1 MPYGFEPMQVK
12 AGGDIRTCRFV
23 KVSTA
28 ADNTVLEADA
38 NEAIIGISSQATQ
51 DAPTSGASANAAE
64 SGDQLHIHPIGTRCL
79 LKIGSGGVTRG
90 DEIKSDADGQGVTR
104 ATTGT
109 TVQNV
114 GAIALQSAIEGDLAL
129 VMVFRSSVRPAL
141 A

>member
-1 MPYGFEPMQVK
+1 MPYGFEPCQAV
-12 AGGDIRTCRFV
+12 AGGTVRPARFV

-28 ADNTVLEADA
+28 ADNTYLEADA

-64 SGDQLHIHPIGTRCL
+64 TGDQLHVNPVGTRCL

-114 GAIALQSAIEGDLAL
+114 GAIALQSAIEGDFAL
-129 VMVFRSSVRPAL
+129 VMVFRSSIRPAIV
-141 A
+141 